1 MTASLRRMTAG
12 LTVPFSRGA
21 DTVDLALVPSAGPGE
36 ADIVLYDFA
45 EHRARFGVEP
55 EPRFVLTAVTDVPG
69 AATLIIGYEVPQP
82 TGGVRTGTATVSVP
96 AGTVAGTSFGVVLR
110 PGDEGQAVLRSLRA
124 QPPPSAGHVAEQW
137 RVTALLGN
145 LATLL
150 WVAGAER
157 DVLDRHVAGVRALA
171 RVGERVT
178 GATLDRIGYDL
189 GVPRFPPQPY
199 GQEDG
204 TVALY
209 HLDDA
214 RGASVRDAWPLYLGG
229 GAGHPGA
236 ATAGVQAESPG
247 RFGTAM
253 RFAVLDAEIA
263 VPHAAALSTGATASL
278 TAECFVKPD
287 TMTGDGAVLSKHAD
301 PADAALP
308 GWALSVGA
316 FGRGIPRNVR
326 LRIGDGTAS
335 RDLFADRPLPTAR
348 FTHLAAVVDRA
359 AGQARLV
366 VDGEVVA
373 AAPLTA
379 TGGLPALSGALANTE
394 PVRIGRK
401 GVNATSTFAGTI
413 DEVRLSSAA
422 RAAFHP
428 VLGEADEGYRLR
440 LRIFRRWV
448 LPTRSGVQA
457 ALNDVVGTLAGVA
470 DPFVVTD
477 ADATLVQATHALT
490 VLPVAVPAGG
500 TLDDTGRRGLGEAD
514 VLEPPARDKAFAA
527 ELLVDGSDPRVEFAQ
542 PPAAGDPRL
551 MRTGT
556 RVALR
561 TLLGAL
567 AASGVA
573 GRLRVLAGFDPAAE
587 DLRAVGRAL
596 VLAHPALPP
605 DRLAAQAARAGF
617 AFVAHRPG
625 AGLASGDVY
634 AAVRSTASVEIVAG
648 PGGDATP
655 ENGFDLLI
663 HQAIGL
669 RLEPAPPLG
678 ASVRWSVMPCGEG
691 RARITGQ
698 SDLRDVVLSAERPGH
713 LLAQVQVRH
722 RGGAFSA
729 SRLLRIG
736 LAELAAGDSVAASGR
751 LGPSPPGPLRD
762 DERVHP
768 VYLVDAPVAFGRPPG
783 SQPRTRRVHPALAAR
798 LAALATLLPSG
809 HPELRSAWD
818 PADDGPAGAGRA
830 VTLRRGTS
838 TASLA
843 RLGALAHAAGFG
855 YVANDG
861 SELTLAQEAGPAAP
875 IEGPVTVD
883 AGASVTLRVARAEPC
898 ALAAAAGQVWTVN
911 GGTGSVSAVDPET
924 GTVRACV
931 KAGLGPRAIA
941 AAPDGARLLVADAG
955 DTTLT
960 VVSTADHRVAGQI
973 VLPAAP
979 TDVTYHPGGAR
990 AYAALRSGDVAE
1002 VDPVTRTVTR
1012 VLSLGS
1018 PVVAVRC
1025 EPGGARLWAATQ
1037 DGRLRAVSLPTFTA
1051 AQIVTLPGAPHGL
1064 AVGAARA
1071 YVTVPGASSL
1081 LVVDLA
1087 AASVQATF
1095 TDVGAEP
1102 AALALAPSA
1111 DVLYVVDLA
1120 GGRVHLRR
1128 PDGTAHAPP
1137 GLPASVPLPGAT
1149 AVTADAGRCYVA
1161 STGDVPDTVAVLD
1174 AADGTLLTCWPLGTG
1189 LGERLV
1195 WSVRLTGGADARLSS
1210 TTRPWA
1216 SVLAQGAGTV
1226 QVRAVQQW
1234 NDATPAYTMRV
1245 ELAES
1250 LREVEREGGRV
1261 VIRKDQYDLVMN
1273 VLSHLCPIGV
1283 EVDTHVIRA
1292 HVLELQAALID
1303 AFPPYTYPDFR
1314 AHGPRPPGWTFGLDP

>member
-1 MTASLRRMTAG
+1 M
-12 LTVPFSRGA
+12 
-21 DTVDLALVPSAGPGE
+21 DLALVPSAGPGE

-82 TGGVRTGTATVSVP
+82 TGGVRTGTATVSVLRP
-96 AGTVAGTSFGVVLR
+96 ERWLSTSFGVVLR

-209 HLDDA
+209 HLGDA

-573 GRLRVLAGFDPAAE
+573 DRLRVLARLRSRGRGPA
-587 DLRAVGRAL
+587 GRR
-596 VLAHPALPP
+596 P
-605 DRLAAQAARAGF
+605 
-617 AFVAHRPG
+617 RPG
-625 AGLASGDVY
+625 AGPSC
-634 AAVRSTASVEIVAG
+634 T
-648 PGGDATP
+648 
-655 ENGFDLLI
+655 
-663 HQAIGL
+663 
-669 RLEPAPPLG
+669 
-678 ASVRWSVMPCGEG
+678 
-691 RARITGQ
+691 
-698 SDLRDVVLSAERPGH
+698 
-713 LLAQVQVRH
+713 
-722 RGGAFSA
+722 
-729 SRLLRIG
+729 
-736 LAELAAGDSVAASGR
+736 AAGS
-751 LGPSPPGPLRD
+751 
-762 DERVHP
+762 
-768 VYLVDAPVAFGRPPG
+768 
-783 SQPRTRRVHPALAAR
+783 
-798 LAALATLLPSG
+798 
-809 HPELRSAWD
+809 
-818 PADDGPAGAGRA
+818 AGRA
-830 VTLRRGTS
+830 G
-838 TASLA
+838 
-843 RLGALAHAAGFG
+843 
-855 YVANDG
+855 
-861 SELTLAQEAGPAAP
+861 
-875 IEGPVTVD
+875 
-883 AGASVTLRVARAEPC
+883 RA
-898 ALAAAAGQVWTVN
+898 
-911 GGTGSVSAVDPET
+911 
-924 GTVRACV
+924 
-931 KAGLGPRAIA
+931 
-941 AAPDGARLLVADAG
+941 
-955 DTTLT
+955 
-960 VVSTADHRVAGQI
+960 
-973 VLPAAP
+973 
-979 TDVTYHPGGAR
+979 
-990 AYAALRSGDVAE
+990 
-1002 VDPVTRTVTR
+1002 
-1012 VLSLGS
+1012 
-1018 PVVAVRC
+1018 
-1025 EPGGARLWAATQ
+1025 
-1037 DGRLRAVSLPTFTA
+1037 GRLRLRR
-1051 AQIVTLPGAPHGL
+1051 AP
-1064 AVGAARA
+1064 
-1071 YVTVPGASSL
+1071 
-1081 LVVDLA
+1081 
-1087 AASVQATF
+1087 
-1095 TDVGAEP
+1095 
-1102 AALALAPSA
+1102 
-1111 DVLYVVDLA
+1111 A
-1120 GGRVHLRR
+1120 GRRTRERGRVRGRALDGVRGDRGRSRR
-1128 PDGTAHAPP
+1128 
-1137 GLPASVPLPGAT
+1137 
-1149 AVTADAGRCYVA
+1149 
-1161 STGDVPDTVAVLD
+1161 
-1174 AADGTLLTCWPLGTG
+1174 
-1189 LGERLV
+1189 
-1195 WSVRLTGGADARLSS
+1195 
-1210 TTRPWA
+1210 
-1216 SVLAQGAGTV
+1216 
-1226 QVRAVQQW
+1226 
-1234 NDATPAYTMRV
+1234 
-1245 ELAES
+1245 
-1250 LREVEREGGRV
+1250 
-1261 VIRKDQYDLVMN
+1261 
-1273 VLSHLCPIGV
+1273 
-1283 EVDTHVIRA
+1283 
-1292 HVLELQAALID
+1292 
-1303 AFPPYTYPDFR
+1303 
-1314 AHGPRPPGWTFGLDP
+1314 